1 MGCSAERKILPS
13 EHFSGC
19 LKFNVTSGEESDD
32 LRRTNRK
39 EPRLLGFSFCIK
51 LATATKQKEEMKG
64 LWKKLL
70 ACFELT
76 FCLAQTT
83 TLKVLKD
90 LKSHFSQ

>member
-1 MGCSAERKILPS
+1 MGCSTERKILPS

-19 LKFNVTSGEESDD
+19 LQFNIPSGEESDD
-32 LRRTNRK
+32 LRRTSRK

-64 LWKKLL
+64 MWKETLL

-76 FCLAQTT
+76 SLSGT
-83 TLKVLKD
+83 D
-90 LKSHFSQ
+90 HNP